1 MNIKANGIG
10 VVINGKNIFSNV
22 SLMVDSKEMIAITGP
37 SGCGK
42 TTLLNC
48 LGLIQTIGSGN
59 IIVDGKNATK
69 WNDKE
74 KTKFWHDHAT
84 FIYQD
89 YGIIEDETVSYN
101 VTLNKRRSR
110 GNDVQ
115 EILKKVGLEGRGQ
128 DPASVLS
135 GGEKQRLG
143 IARAIF
149 KNATII
155 YADEP
160 TASLDTNNRRLVIDL
175 LRQCIKEG
183 ASVILATHDE
193 RLVKECDKVIDMTNL
208 ALSIKGEILNND

>member
-74 KTKFWHDHAT
+74 KTKFWHSL
-84 FIYQD
+84 QS
-89 YGIIEDETVSYN
+89 GN
-101 VTLNKRRSR
+101 RS
-110 GNDVQ
+110 
-115 EILKKVGLEGRGQ
+115 
-128 DPASVLS
+128 
-135 GGEKQRLG
+135 
-143 IARAIF
+143 
-149 KNATII
+149 
-155 YADEP
+155 
-160 TASLDTNNRRLVIDL
+160 
-175 LRQCIKEG
+175 
-183 ASVILATHDE
+183 
-193 RLVKECDKVIDMTNL
+193 
-208 ALSIKGEILNND
+208 